1 MFINLNTITDKG
13 IIIDQVIDFEE
24 KYYENTLIKGLEN
37 VYVKGRI
44 YYSTTKEVLFEGS
57 MKGNMLINDSNT
69 NEIVSY
75 PFSSEINEILLEDTT
90 LDENLRSNDKN
101 SLDLK
106 EILWQNIVLEVP
118 LTYSKEEKPS
128 TVKGEG
134 WELINEEDIVDPR
147 LQIFKDLLNDER
159 SE

>member
-134 WELINEEDIVDPR
+134 WELINEEDVVDPR

>member
-1 MFINLNTITDKG
+1 MFINFNTINESG
-13 IIIDQVIDFEE
+13 IIIDQEISFDEDVY
-24 KYYENTLIKGLEN
+24 KTALIKGLEDVHVN
-37 VYVKGRI
+37 GKI
-44 YYSTTKEVLFEGS
+44 YYSTTKEVIFSGEVS
-57 MKGNMLINDSNT
+57 GNMLLPDSNSGD
-69 NEIVSY
+69 IVKY
-75 PFSSEINEILLEDTT
+75 PFSCEINEILQEDKNFSQ
-90 LDENLRSNDKN
+90 ELRSNNKN

>member
-13 IIIDQVIDFEE
+13 IIIDQEIEFEE
-24 KYYENTLIKGLEN
+24 KYYQNTLIKGLEK

-44 YYSTTKEVLFEGS
+44 YYSTTKEVLFEGTL
-57 MKGNMLINDSNT
+57 KGDMLINDSNT
-69 NEIVSY
+69 NDIVSY
-75 PFSSEINEILLEDTT
+75 PFSCEISEILQEDTS
-90 LDENLRSNDKN
+90 LDENLRTNDKN

-128 TVKGEG
+128 TTKGEG
-134 WELINEEDIVDPR
+134 WELKSEEDIIDPR
-147 LQIFKDLLNDER
+147 LQVFKDLLNDER

>member
-13 IIIDQVIDFEE
+13 IIIDQVVDFEE

-57 MKGNMLINDSNT
+57 MNGNMLINDSNT

-75 PFSSEINEILLEDTT
+75 PFSSEISEILLEDTT

-128 TVKGEG
+128 TTKGEG
-134 WELINEEDIVDPR
+134 WELKSEEDIIDPR
-147 LQIFKDLLNDER
+147 LQVFKDLLNDER

>member
-13 IIIDQVIDFEE
+13 IILDQVIEFEE
-24 KYYENTLIKGLEN
+24 KYYENTIIKGLEN
-37 VYVKGRI
+37 VHVKGRI
-44 YYSTTKEVLFEGS
+44 YYSTTKVVLFEGS
-57 MKGNMLINDSNT
+57 MEGNMIINDSNT
-69 NEIVSY
+69 NELVSY
-75 PFSSEINEILLEDTT
+75 PFSSEISEILLEDTN
-90 LDENLRSNDKN
+90 LDENLRTNDKN

-128 TVKGEG
+128 ATKGEG
-134 WELINEEDIVDPR
+134 WELKSEEDVVDPR

>member
-90 LDENLRSNDKN
+90 LDEKLRSNDKN

>member
-57 MKGNMLINDSNT
+57 MNGNMLINDSNT

-90 LDENLRSNDKN
+90 LDENLRTNDKN

-118 LTYSKEEKPS
+118 LTYSKEEAPLK
-128 TVKGEG
+128 TKGDG
-134 WELINEEDIVDPR
+134 WELKKEEDIIDPR
-147 LQIFKDLLNDER
+147 LQGFRDLLKNGKE
-159 SE
+159 

>member
-75 PFSSEINEILLEDTT
+75 PFSSEINEILLEDTS
-90 LDENLRSNDKN
+90 LDENLRTNDKN

-118 LTYSKEEKPS
+118 LTYSKEERPS
-128 TVKGEG
+128 TTKGEG
-134 WELINEEDIVDPR
+134 WELKSEEDIIDPR
-147 LQIFKDLLNDER
+147 LQVFKDLLNDER

>member
-13 IIIDQVIDFEE
+13 IILDQIIEFEE
-24 KYYENTLIKGLEN
+24 KYYQNTLIKGLEN
-37 VYVKGRI
+37 IHVKGKI

-57 MKGNMLINDSNT
+57 MDGNMLINDSNT
-69 NEIVSY
+69 NEIISY
-75 PFSSEINEILLEDTT
+75 PFSCEINEILIEDTS
-90 LDENLRSNDKN
+90 LDENLRTNDKN

-118 LTYSKEEKPS
+118 LTYSKETKPLK
-128 TVKGEG
+128 TKGEG
-134 WELINEEDIVDPR
+134 WELKNEEDIIDPR
-147 LQIFKDLLNDER
+147 LQGFRDLLKDER

>member
-75 PFSSEINEILLEDTT
+75 PFSSEISEILLEDTT

-134 WELINEEDIVDPR
+134 WELINEEDVVDHR

>member
-75 PFSSEINEILLEDTT
+75 PFSSEISEILLEDTT
-90 LDENLRSNDKN
+90 LDENLRPNDKN

-134 WELINEEDIVDPR
+134 WELINEEDVVDPR

>member
-13 IIIDQVIDFEE
+13 IILDQVIDFEE

-75 PFSSEINEILLEDTT
+75 PFSSEINEILLEDTS

-128 TVKGEG
+128 TTKGEG
-134 WELINEEDIVDPR
+134 WELKSEEDIIDPR
-147 LQIFKDLLNDER
+147 LQVFKDLLNDER

>member
-13 IIIDQVIDFEE
+13 IILDQELEFEE
-24 KYYENTLIKGLEN
+24 KYYENTLIKGLQN

-57 MKGNMLINDSNT
+57 LKGEMLIPDSNT
-69 NEIVSY
+69 NELVSY
-75 PFSSEINEILLEDTT
+75 PFSSEISEILLEDTT
-90 LDENLRSNDKN
+90 LDENLRTNDKN

-128 TVKGEG
+128 TTKGEG
-134 WELINEEDIVDPR
+134 WELKSEDDIIDPR
-147 LQIFKDLLNDER
+147 LQVFKDLLNDER

>member
-13 IIIDQVIDFEE
+13 IILDQVIDFEE

-75 PFSSEINEILLEDTT
+75 PFSSEINEILLEDTS
-90 LDENLRSNDKN
+90 LDENLRTNDKN

-128 TVKGEG
+128 TTKGEG
-134 WELINEEDIVDPR
+134 WELKSEEDIIDPR
-147 LQIFKDLLNDER
+147 LQVFKDLLNDER

>member
-24 KYYENTLIKGLEN
+24 KYYENKLIKGLEN

-57 MKGNMLINDSNT
+57 MNGNMLINDSNT

>member
-13 IIIDQVIDFEE
+13 IILDQELEFEE
-24 KYYENTLIKGLEN
+24 KYYENTLIKGLQN

-57 MKGNMLINDSNT
+57 LKGEMLINDSNT

-118 LTYSKEEKPS
+118 LTYSKEAKPLK
-128 TVKGEG
+128 TKGDG
-134 WELINEEDIVDPR
+134 WELKNEEDIIDPR
-147 LQIFKDLLNDER
+147 LQGFRDLLEKGK
-159 SE
+159 E